1 MSPFYP
7 TPFLTPEPRPPLPST
22 TATASYYTMPSTTA
36 PTAFL
41 TPPPQP
47 PSAIP
52 MGISTP
58 MPMDRYPTPP
68 PFSPVVGNRL
78 SMLEQGGYFEGTDAE
93 RDNVIA
99 SLMAMY
105 RPQTYLPPAYAQN
118 MGGMPSAPNYYFPPE
133 IPRGS
138 PGGPISGPPPRPA
151 PIPYP
156 PSVNP
161 AAFRSG
167 KIAMPEPEPEE

>member
-1 MSPFYP
+1 MRNRERILAQEQAMLAAMRPPSPPNFAP
-7 TPFLTPEPRPPLPST
+7 TSFLTPSPSYPAIGISNRVPMERPPV
-22 TATASYYTMPSTTA
+22 
-36 PTAFL
+36 
-41 TPPPQP
+41 PPP
-47 PSAIP
+47 
-52 MGISTP
+52 
-58 MPMDRYPTPP
+58 
-68 PFSPVVGNRL
+68 SPAVGNRF
-78 SMLEQGGYFEGTDAE
+78 SMLEQEGYQEGEDPE
-93 RDNVIA
+93 RDAALA

-118 MGGMPSAPNYYFPPE
+118 MGGMPFAPNYYFPAE

-138 PGGPISGPPPRPA
+138 PGGPISGPPPMPS

-167 KIAMPEPEPEE
+167 KIANPEPEPEE

>member
-1 MSPFYP
+1 MRNRERILAQEQAMLAAMRPPPPPSFAP
-7 TPFLTPEPRPPLPST
+7 TSFLTPPPST
-22 TATASYYTMPSTTA
+22 TATVSYY
-36 PTAFL
+36 
-41 TPPPQP
+41 
-47 PSAIP
+47 
-52 MGISTP
+52 P
-58 MPMDRYPTPP
+58 MPMERPPAPP
-68 PFSPVVGNRL
+68 PPSPAVGNRL

-133 IPRGS
+133 IPRG
-138 PGGPISGPPPRPA
+138 PQGIVGMPA
-151 PIPYP
+151 PERPLFP

>member
-1 MSPFYP
+1 MSQYIRPDGSIGGLPYPYP
-7 TPFLTPEPRPPLPST
+7 TQPLTPSS
-22 TATASYYTMPSTTA
+22 TATASYYSMPSTTA
-36 PTAFL
+36 TV
-41 TPPPQP
+41 
-47 PSAIP
+47 SYY
-52 MGISTP
+52 P
-58 MPMDRYPTPP
+58 MPMERPPAPP

-93 RDNVIA
+93 RDNVLA

-118 MGGMPSAPNYYFPPE
+118 MGGIPSAPNYYFPPE

-138 PGGPISGPPPRPA
+138 PGGPISGPPPMPA
-151 PIPYP
+151 PIVYP

-167 KIAMPEPEPEE
+167 KIAMPEPEE

>member
-1 MSPFYP
+1 MSQYIRPDGSIGGLPYP
-7 TPFLTPEPRPPLPST
+7 YPAQSFMPST
-22 TATASYYTMPSTTA
+22 TATASYYPMPSTTA
-36 PTAFL
+36 
-41 TPPPQP
+41 
-47 PSAIP
+47 
-52 MGISTP
+52 MGIPYRVP
-58 MPMDRYPTPP
+58 MERPPAPPP
-68 PFSPVVGNRL
+68 PFSPAVGNRL
-78 SMLEQGGYFEGTDAE
+78 SMLEQEGYFDGTDEE
-93 RDNVIA
+93 RNNVIA

-118 MGGMPSAPNYYFPPE
+118 MGGMPSAPNYYFPAE

-138 PGGPISGPPPRPA
+138 PGGPISGPPPMPA

-167 KIAMPEPEPEE
+167 RIANIEPEPEE

>member
-1 MSPFYP
+1 
-7 TPFLTPEPRPPLPST
+7 
-22 TATASYYTMPSTTA
+22 
-36 PTAFL
+36 
-41 TPPPQP
+41 
-47 PSAIP
+47 
-52 MGISTP
+52 MGISYRVP
-58 MPMDRYPTPP
+58 MERPPVPP
-68 PFSPVVGNRL
+68 PPPMRDYNVGGKVFPDEATEEDR
-78 SMLEQGGYFEGTDAE
+78 DAAL
-93 RDNVIA
+93 A

-118 MGGMPSAPNYYFPPE
+118 MGGMPFAPNYYFPAE

-138 PGGPISGPPPRPA
+138 PGGPISGPPPMPA

-167 KIAMPEPEPEE
+167 KIANIEPEPEE

>member
-1 MSPFYP
+1 MSQYILPDGSIGGLPYPYP
-7 TPFLTPEPRPPLPST
+7 TQSLTPST
-22 TATASYYTMPSTTA
+22 TA
-36 PTAFL
+36 
-41 TPPPQP
+41 
-47 PSAIP
+47 
-52 MGISTP
+52 MGISYR
-58 MPMDRYPTPP
+58 MPMERPPVPPP
-68 PFSPVVGNRL
+68 PFSPAVGNRF
-78 SMLEQGGYFEGTDAE
+78 SMLEQGGYQEGEDPE
-93 RDNVIA
+93 RDAALA

-118 MGGMPSAPNYYFPPE
+118 MGGMPSAPNYYFPAE

-138 PGGPISGPPPRPA
+138 PGGPISGPPPMPA

-167 KIAMPEPEPEE
+167 KIANIEPEPEE